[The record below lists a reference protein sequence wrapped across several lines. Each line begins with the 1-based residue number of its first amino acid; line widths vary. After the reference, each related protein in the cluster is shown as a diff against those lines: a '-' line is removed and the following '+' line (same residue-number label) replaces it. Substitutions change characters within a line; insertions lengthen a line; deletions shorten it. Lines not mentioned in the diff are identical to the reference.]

1 MTGNEELR
9 QAVRELADDGKAT
22 CRSLLDLA
30 ARTGADPTQVGRICD
45 ELRIHISECQL
56 GCFR

>member
-1 MTGNEELR
+1 MIGDEELR
-9 QAVRELADDGKAT
+9 QAVRELADNGKAT

-30 ARTGADPTQVGRICD
+30 ARTGAEPEQVGRICD
-45 ELRIHISECQL
+45 ELRIHISDCQL